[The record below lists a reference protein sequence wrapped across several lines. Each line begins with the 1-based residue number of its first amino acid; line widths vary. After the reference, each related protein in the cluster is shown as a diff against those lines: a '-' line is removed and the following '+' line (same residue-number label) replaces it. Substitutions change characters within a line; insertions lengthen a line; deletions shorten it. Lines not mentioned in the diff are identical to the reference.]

1 MGFFR
6 DFFLGPGASATSGL
20 LSWHSPQDSIQS
32 LLIADALPVATDS
45 VTRDVALRVPAVKR
59 AHDLICGVIADMPL
73 IAFDGT
79 RMVRDPETGELEA
92 TRLEKQPEW
101 LSTTETGLPP
111 RDLRWGVTSDLFMSG
126 WAAIGFKLGTDGLP
140 ADALHIPKD
149 RWWADEECVI
159 HVRPAA
165 GMKDYLQRVI
175 PIRLGYGSNGM
186 LVDAQ
191 LDILDAIGIRDAY
204 RDRIKNPIALTMLT
218 LAAERWDQWSK
229 SEREDFRIGFIAAR
243 SSEGGATGLKPD
255 WVSVDT
261 AAGQLPTD
269 LFESGRNG
277 NRLDL
282 ANHAGLPASILEGVR
297 QGGSGGGT
305 DIKYSGVQNGAQR
318 SEIWDYGLAKYASA
332 IGARLSLNDVCA
344 PGHLIRL
351 DTSRFLTVPTPTAQ
365 QTSED

>member
-6 DFFLGPGASATSGL
+6 DFFLGPAASVTSGL

-59 AHDLICGVIADMPL
+59 AHDLICGVIADMPW
-73 IAFDGT
+73 FEYDGDT
-79 RMVRDPETGELEA
+79 RTAD
-92 TRLEKQPEW
+92 QPRW
-101 LSTTETGLPP
+101 LTTSDTGLPP
-111 RDLRWGVTSDLFMSG
+111 RDLRWGITSDLFMSG
-126 WAAIGFKLGTDGLP
+126 WAAIGFKLNGGVP
-140 ADALHIPKD
+140 VDALHIPKD
-149 RWWADEECVI
+149 RWWADEAGLI
-159 HVRPAA
+159 HVRKSA
-165 GMKDYLQRVI
+165 GMDAYLGRVVA
-175 PIRLGYGSNGM
+175 IRLGYGSNGM
-186 LVDAQ
+186 LVDA
-191 LDILDAIGIRDAY
+191 LSDILDAIGIRDAY

-218 LAAERWDQWSK
+218 LAAERWDMWSK
-229 SEREDFRIGFIAAR
+229 EEREEFRRGFIAAR

-318 SEIWDYGLAKYASA
+318 SEIWDYGIAKYASA
-332 IGARLSLNDVCA
+332 IAARLSLDDVCA
-344 PGHLIRL
+344 PGRSIRV
-351 DTSRFLTVPTPTAQ
+351 DTSAFLTVPTPTEQ